1 MKNLWTVLSPFE
13 LKQDLLLVK
22 KKLNIL
28 CCTEKYTD
36 IGGKVFKKEYLNNN
50 PKQSKNCKSPTLSM
64 YGRLNK
70 QNIN

>member
-22 KKLNIL
+22 KKINIL

-36 IGGKVFKKEYLNNN
+36 IGGKVFKLKA
-50 PKQSKNCKSPTLSM
+50 P
-64 YGRLNK
+64 
-70 QNIN
+70 